1 MIRDEIMA
9 MAAEAGLGYLLPA
22 TGNLPAEWYGSDIK
36 ALEKFS
42 ALAEVA
48 ALERFAAARDKGA
61 VGKGCDQ

>member
-9 MAAEAGLGYLLPA
+9 MAQEAGLGYLLPA
-22 TGNLPAEWYGSDIK
+22 VGGQPAQWYGSDIK

-61 VGKGCDQ
+61 VVKGCEQ

>member
-9 MAAEAGLGYLLPA
+9 MAQEAGLGYLLPA
-22 TGNLPAEWYGSDIK
+22 VGDQPAQWYGSDIK

-48 ALERFAAARDKGA
+48 ALARFAAVPELGA
-61 VGKGCDQ
+61 VGKGGDQ

>member
-22 TGNLPAEWYGSDIK
+22 IGNPLAEWYGSDIK

-48 ALERFAAARDKGA
+48 ALERFAKGREVA
-61 VGKGCDQ
+61 KEDNPA

>member
-1 MIRDEIMA
+1 MIRGETMA
-9 MAAEAGLGYLLPA
+9 MAQEAGLGYLLPA
-22 TGNLPAEWYGSDIK
+22 TGNLPAEWYGSNIK

>member
-9 MAAEAGLGYLLPA
+9 MAQESGLGYLLPA
-22 TGNLPAEWYGSDIK
+22 VGDQPAQWYGSDIK

-48 ALERFAAARDKGA
+48 ALAWFAAVPELGA
-61 VGKGCDQ
+61 VGKGGEQ